1 MFNELDENTPAPQT
15 QTPPV
20 EATPAPAPAAAPA
33 PTPAPAETLDTKT
46 TEEREVLLGKFADT
60 VRTLPG
66 YGATVVKGKRNFLK
80 IISPSG
86 GVYNVKVG

>member
-1 MFNELDENTPAPQT
+1 MFTELDENTQAAQT
-15 QTPPV
+15 APPV

-33 PTPAPAETLDTKT
+33 PAPAESLDTKT
-46 TEEREVLLGKFADT
+46 PTERDVLLGKFADT
-60 VRTLPG
+60 VRTLAG